1 MNKLVVVTRM
11 DQLNG
16 FRLAGVDAIGV
27 DDPDALTRLITSWLN
42 NKDRLLLALDD
53 SLFTLLSPE
62 LVKRLYAS
70 EDLHLVTL
78 PNLSRTSSGQRRAY
92 NVYDMIRHA
101 TGQEIRFKG
110 ESYGTKH

>member
-27 DDPDALTRLITSWLN
+27 DDPDTLTRMVSSWLN
-42 NKDRLLLALDD
+42 NKEHLLLALDD
-53 SLFTLLSPE
+53 SLFTLLPPE
-62 LVKRLYAS
+62 LVKRLHTS
-70 EDLHLVTL
+70 EELLLVTL
-78 PNLSRTSSGQRRAY
+78 PNLSRTSSGQSRARS
-92 NVYDMIRHA
+92 VYDIIRHA

-110 ESYGTKH
+110 EHNGKTR